1 MAGREDDSYAGRWI
15 ARLCGRVVA
24 QGGTPEQA
32 RLAAQSRFKET
43 PEVVFMPNPYPL
55 VFPPILDSVR
65 AALPDGLN
73 VYLVGGAVRDALM
86 GRPIHDLDFALAGNA
101 MKVARHVADTLHA
114 DFYPLDTERD
124 TGRVIATNADG
135 TRMLM
140 DFASFRRADP
150 SAGSGRDPSTGSQ
163 HGLESDLT
171 GRDFTLNAIALD
183 LKDNSLHDPLNGAM
197 DLKEKRLRQCLPN
210 AMQDDPVRILRGI
223 RLAANFGFHIL
234 PETRAAMK
242 AAAGRLGK
250 VSPERLRDEL
260 FRIFDGPQPAACL
273 HALDLLGALDQVLP
287 ELCML
292 KDVEQIP
299 PHVHDVWEH
308 TLSVL
313 NHLEELL
320 IALAPVYN
328 PAAAED
334 LLNGLLVLRIG
345 RYRQQIGDELALHIT
360 ADRSLRSL
368 LFMAAVYHDVA
379 KPQSKKVDEAG
390 QMHFWEHDQQGAE
403 ILEKRARALALS
415 NDEILRL
422 RIIVRNHMR
431 IHFHTNRQVRDG
443 KAPSRRAIYRF
454 FRDTGPAGVDVCLL
468 TLADLRATYEQTLPQ
483 ETWAAALDIVRT
495 LLEAWYEKKEEQ
507 VSPPILLDGNDLM
520 RELTL
525 QPGPLIGK
533 LLEAVRE
540 AQAVG
545 DVSSLEQAKELA
557 RGRLKEE
564 EDGKNIKHK

>member
-1 MAGREDDSYAGRWI
+1 MAGREEDAYAGRWI
-15 ARLCGRVVA
+15 ARLRGRVVA

-32 RLAAQSRFKET
+32 RRAAQSRFKET

-55 VFPPILDSVR
+55 VFPPILESVR
-65 AALPDGLN
+65 EALPDGLS
-73 VYLVGGAVRDALM
+73 VYLVGGAVRDALL
-86 GRPIHDLDFALAGNA
+86 GRPIHDLDFVLAGDA
-101 MKVARHVADTLHA
+101 IKVARRIADALHA

-140 DFASFRRADP
+140 DFASFRGA
-150 SAGSGRDPSTGSQ
+150 DPSTGSGQ
-163 HGLESDLT
+163 GLESDLT

-197 DLKEKRLRQCLPN
+197 DLKEKRLRHCSPN
-210 AMQDDPVRILRGI
+210 AMQDDPVRILRGV

-273 HALDLLGALDQVLP
+273 RALDLLGVLDQVLP
-287 ELCML
+287 ELCLL
-292 KDVEQIP
+292 KGVEQIP

-320 IALAPVYN
+320 VALAPAYN

-345 RYRQQIGDELALHIT
+345 RYRQQIGEALSVHIT

-368 LFMAAVYHDVA
+368 LFMAALYHDVA

-390 QMHFWEHDQQGAE
+390 QWHFWEHDQQGAE
-403 ILEKRARALALS
+403 ILERRARALALS

-422 RIIVRNHMR
+422 GIIVRNHMR
-431 IHFHTNRQVRDG
+431 IHFHTNRLVRDG
-443 KAPSRRAIYRF
+443 KPPSRRAIYRF
-454 FRDTGPAGVDVCLL
+454 FRDTGQAGVDVCIL

-507 VSPPILLDGNDLM
+507 VNPPILLDGNDIM
-520 RELTL
+520 QELAL

-545 DVSSLEQAKELA
+545 DVSTREQAMDLA

-564 EDGKNIKHK
+564 KEGKNVSRKT

>member
-1 MAGREDDSYAGRWI
+1 MAGREDDAYAGRWI
-15 ARLCGRVVA
+15 ARLRGRVVA

-32 RLAAQSRFKET
+32 RRAAQSRFKET

-55 VFPPILDSVR
+55 VFSPILDSVR
-65 AALPDGLN
+65 AALPEGLN
-73 VYLVGGAVRDALM
+73 VYLVGGAVRDALL

-101 MKVARHVADTLHA
+101 IKVARHVADTLHA

-140 DFASFRRADP
+140 DFASFRGA
-150 SAGSGRDPSTGSQ
+150 DPSTGSG
-163 HGLESDLT
+163 HDLESDLA

-197 DLKEKRLRQCLPN
+197 DLKEKRLRQCSLN
-210 AMQDDPVRILRGI
+210 AMQDDPVRILRGV

-273 HALDLLGALDQVLP
+273 RALDLLGVLDQVLP
-287 ELCML
+287 ELGLL

-320 IALAPVYN
+320 TTLAPAYN

-345 RYRQQIGDELALHIT
+345 RYRQQIGEALAVHIT

-368 LFMAAVYHDVA
+368 LFMAALYHDVA

-390 QMHFWEHDQQGAE
+390 QMHFWEHDQQGGE

-422 RIIVRNHMR
+422 GIIVRNHMR
-431 IHFHTNRQVRDG
+431 IHFHTNRLVRDG
-443 KAPSRRAIYRF
+443 KPPSRRAIYRF
-454 FRDTGPAGVDVCLL
+454 FRDSGPAGVDVCIL

-495 LLEAWYEKKEEQ
+495 LLDAWYEKKEEQ

-545 DVSSLEQAKELA
+545 EVSTREQAMELA
-557 RGRLKEE
+557 RGRLIEE
-564 EDGKNIKHK
+564 KDGKK